1 MNGTKM
7 QCITKYYQ
15 VQHDQKLNNFLFQ
28 CGLGYLQA
36 YVISSG
42 LQQISSSFARQDLH
56 GS

>member
-15 VQHDQKLNNFLFQ
+15 VQHDQKLKNFLFQ

-42 LQQISSSFARQDLH
+42 MQQIPNSFARQDLH